1 MALSTLEVG
10 KKLVALCKE
19 QKYLEAVDSLYAPNI
34 VSIEAAAM
42 PGMAQRTEG
51 IAAVRAKSE
60 KFVKEH
66 TIHST
71 TVTGPWPHGDRFI
84 VYMQIDT
91 TPTAGPFAGKRMQH
105 DEACL
110 YTVKDGKIVQ
120 DEFFYAMPG

>member
-1 MALSTLEVG
+1 MAMSTLEVG
-10 KKLVALCKE
+10 KKLVELCK
-19 QKYLEAVDSLYAPNI
+19 QSKFVEAIDSLYAPNV

-42 PGMAQRTEG
+42 PGMPQRIEG
-51 IAAVRAKSE
+51 LAAVRAKSE

-66 TIHST
+66 TIHE
-71 TVTGPWPHGDRFI
+71 TVVNGPWPNGDRFI
-84 VYMQIDT
+84 VYMQVDL
-91 TPTAGPFAGKRMQH
+91 TPHAGPMAGHRAKH